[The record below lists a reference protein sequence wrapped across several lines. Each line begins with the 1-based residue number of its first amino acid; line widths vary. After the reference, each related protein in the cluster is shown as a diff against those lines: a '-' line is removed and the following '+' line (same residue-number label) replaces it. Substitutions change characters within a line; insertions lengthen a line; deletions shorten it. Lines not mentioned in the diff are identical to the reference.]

1 MANGK
6 QKQRNVKCD
15 KDTKTRRGLS
25 KHKTQNNFSL
35 VGVNSNGISSKLK
48 SLDHII
54 SQKNPSVICIQE
66 TKVKKAGRIKV
77 QSKDYVTFEL
87 IRKESGGG
95 GLATMVKADL
105 SPVWVS
111 EGDDFTEVLVVEIH
125 LDEKNIRIINAY
137 GPQSC
142 DSSERKTKFWSRI
155 QQEIIEAQENNASVI
170 FQMDGNLHAG
180 KEIIKGDPNEQNI
193 NGKYFS

>member
-1 MANGK
+1 MANGNK
-6 QKQRNVKCD
+6 EQRNVKGD
-15 KDTKTRRGLS
+15 KNRKTRRGLS

-35 VGVNSNGISSKLK
+35 IGVNSNGISSKLK

-54 SQKNPSVICIQE
+54 STINPSVICIQE

-87 IRKESGGG
+87 VRTESGGG

-111 EGDDFTEVLVVEIH
+111 EGDDTTEVLVVEIH
-125 LDEKNIRIINAY
+125 IEGKRIRVLNAY
-137 GPQSC
+137 GPQSG
-142 DSSERKTKFWSRI
+142 DSSDRKTKFWSRI
-155 QQEIIEAQENNASVI
+155 QNEISDAQ
-170 FQMDGNLHAG
+170 
-180 KEIIKGDPNEQNI
+180 
-193 NGKYFS
+193 